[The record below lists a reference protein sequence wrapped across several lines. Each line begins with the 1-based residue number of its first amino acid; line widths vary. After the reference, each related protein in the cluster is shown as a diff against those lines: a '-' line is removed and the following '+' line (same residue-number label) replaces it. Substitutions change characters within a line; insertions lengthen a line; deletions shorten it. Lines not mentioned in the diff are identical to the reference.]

1 MRDTIIKTKGTI
13 YKDKVLSI
21 LNIENKFIK
30 EFVIIQGII
39 DLLL

>member
-1 MRDTIIKTKGTI
+1 MRGTIIKTKGAI

-21 LNIENKFIK
+21 LKIENKFIK